1 MVSVHLKMSVW
12 NFVLPAQSLHTL
24 VLAVL
29 GGLSLSQEVLV
40 VCALPIN
47 PDRVASVHDGEH
59 VLPVGHRVW
68 HQDLFHK
75 AAMGPLQTAHTE
87 VMEERMYPQLQSYLL
102 S

>member
-12 NFVLPAQSLHTL
+12 NFVLPAQSLDTL

-40 VCALPIN
+40 VRALPIN

-68 HQDLFHK
+68 HQDLFDK
-75 AAMGPLQTAHTE
+75 AAMGPLQTTHTE
-87 VMEERMYPQLQSYLL
+87 VMEERIYPRFQSYLL

>member
-12 NFVLPAQSLHTL
+12 NFVLPAKCLDTL

-29 GGLSLSQEVLV
+29 GGLSLNQEVLV
-40 VCALPIN
+40 VRALPIN
-47 PDRVASVHDGEH
+47 PDRVASVDDGEH

-87 VMEERMYPQLQSYLL
+87 VMEERIYSQLQSYLL